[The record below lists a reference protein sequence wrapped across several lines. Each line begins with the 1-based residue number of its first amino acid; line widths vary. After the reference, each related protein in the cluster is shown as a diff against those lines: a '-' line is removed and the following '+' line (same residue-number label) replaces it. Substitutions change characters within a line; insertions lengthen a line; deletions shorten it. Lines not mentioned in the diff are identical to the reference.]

1 MSKGYLWA
9 YILIESSPICYT
21 TALIWTSQPTV
32 SNYHRTSILVWRH
45 QVGANITIYFAG
57 STAEPHHV
65 KPQSHRIVRFLD
77 RTIGCDLANVR
88 PIGNVCYDL
97 QKRGRI
103 LWSVFFAGGRS
114 SYDWSYAW
122 SRDQQ
127 RLEKIDG
134 KIHHIVGN
142 RTTSG
147 SHKRS
152 IVRSIVAPDDR
163 SYDRSWN
170 SAADSIV
177 MSVSNRFVVPPVVR
191 WHDQFWTW
199 PSTLLRLICPL
210 RSPTTSATSR
220 TTSSTSRT
228 TFLRLAHDYNIFRSQ
243 VGRNLVVSPVLLG
256 FEHDHDLAAT
266 DLPLAITHDLC
277 DQSYDLRDQSYV
289 LSFYNWATIP
299 IFFGRR

>member
-1 MSKGYLWA
+1 MVVLSRAMWIGCGGGCDGAFSIRLRISVNMQLAVVLYHSPCWIRFCTIFFFFLLFIYLVALNVSW
-9 YILIESSPICYT
+9 CT
-21 TALIWTSQPTV
+21 TVWIKNIIIIITGIINRAAMR
-32 SNYHRTSILVWRH
+32 RTKRQKTLM
-45 QVGANITIYFAG
+45 
-57 STAEPHHV
+57 
-65 KPQSHRIVRFLD
+65 PQSHRIVRFLG

-97 QKRGRI
+97 QI
-103 LWSVFFAGGRS
+103 LRSVFFAGGRS

-147 SHKRS
+147 SHKRT

-163 SYDRSWN
+163 SYDQSRN
-170 SAADSIV
+170 SATETSPHYI

-210 RSPTTSATSR
+210 RSPTTTATSR
-220 TTSSTSRT
+220 TF
-228 TFLRLAHDYNIFRSQ
+228 FLRLSHDSNIFRSQ
-243 VGRNLVVSPVLLG
+243 EVVTWS
-256 FEHDHDLAAT
+256 
-266 DLPLAITHDLC
+266 
-277 DQSYDLRDQSYV
+277 
-289 LSFYNWATIP
+289 
-299 IFFGRR
+299 